1 MNTVTALKFDSPEG
15 AEKALA
21 VIRSLQKE
29 HLITLHDA
37 AIVTWPVGKKKPKTR
52 QLLDLPS
59 AGALSGMFWG
69 SLFGMIFAVPLFGI
83 AMGSVLG
90 ALGGAMR
97 DYGIDDDFIGW
108 IRKQVTAGTSA
119 LFLMTSDAVQ
129 DRVIERVK
137 DLKFEIIATNLSKA
151 QKQKLLEAFGQEQ

>member
-1 MNTVTALKFDSPEG
+1 MNTVTALKFNTPEG
-15 AEKALA
+15 AEKALG

-37 AIVTWPVGKKKPKTR
+37 AIVTWPVGKKRPKTR
-52 QLLDLPS
+52 QLVDLPS

-69 SLFGMIFAVPLFGI
+69 TLFGLIFLNPLFGMVTGTVFGAI
-83 AMGSVLG
+83 
-90 ALGGAMR
+90 GGAMR

-108 IRKQVTAGTSA
+108 IRKQVTEGTSA

-137 DLKFEIIATNLSKA
+137 DLKFEIIATNLSNE
-151 QKQKLLEAFGQEQ
+151 QKQKLVEAFGQE

>member
-90 ALGGAMR
+90 TLGGAMR

-108 IRKQVTAGTSA
+108 IRKQVTEGTSA